1 MLRAAMERVGVR
13 PAFSGPVFN
22 EQVFD
27 VGDAEA
33 VVARL
38 AKKGIVAGAPLARW
52 YPDHPRAKGA
62 LLCVATE
69 LHSEELI
76 ELFARSVKG

>member
-1 MLRAAMERVGVR
+1 VK
-13 PAFSGPVFN
+13 PAFDGPVFN
-22 EQVFD
+22 EQAFD

-38 AKKGIVAGAPLARW
+38 AKKGIAAGAPLSRW
-52 YPDHPRAKGA
+52 YGAHPRARGA

-69 LHSEELI
+69 LHSPELI
-76 ELFARSVKG
+76 DLFAKAVSP

>member
-1 MLRAAMERVGVR
+1 MERAGFEPV
-13 PAFSGPVFN
+13 FSGPIFN

-33 VVARL
+33 VVAPPREEG
-38 AKKGIVAGAPLARW
+38 ASSRARRSRAGTPTC
-52 YPDHPRAKGA
+52 PRAKGA

-69 LHSEELI
+69 LHSPELI
-76 ELFARSVKG
+76 ELFARSVRG